1 MTAQK
6 VNTFKMSCRSQY
18 EPEEDV
24 MEPNETLYGSLK
36 DGRRKR
42 PSDQKQKNLA
52 LLAKFWPNSAVCSFE
67 CVSLGQRSH
76 L

>member
-1 MTAQK
+1 MTARK
-6 VNTFKMSCRSQY
+6 VNTFKMSCRSKY

-36 DGRRKR
+36 EEKTIRSRT
-42 PSDQKQKNLA
+42 KNLA

-67 CVSLGQRSH
+67 CVSLGQSS
-76 L
+76 LL